1 MKFSVLIA
9 SSACVAAVS
18 PIQKVVQMLSD
29 LEVRVIK
36 EGEATQKT
44 FEEFSEW
51 CEDRSREL
59 GFEIKTATAQVEE
72 LTATIVDSTS
82 RAAALTE
89 EIEDL
94 GGSIAQNEA
103 DLSAATEI
111 RNKEKVDFQAEEKE
125 LTETISALERA
136 IGILEK
142 EMAKGGASMMQL
154 KSASSLQAA
163 FAVMVKGFDL
173 SNADGNRL
181 GAFVQQLSDDGDADE
196 EPGAPDAATYESK
209 SGSIVE
215 TLEGLLEKAESQL
228 DTLRSSENTKKNNFD
243 MLRQSLTD
251 EVKFGN
257 KEKDD
262 ATKSLAKSGETKASA
277 QGDLAVTSKD
287 LSGDKQDLAQTHQDC
302 MSKAEEFEEQT
313 KQRGEELKALAMA
326 KKAVVES
333 MSGAAAAESF
343 LQTVSDSSLQA
354 QMASRFGLANFE
366 AVRYLRDLARK
377 TNAPEL
383 AQLASRVSTVFRL
396 EQSNGSKDPF
406 SKVKVLITDMI
417 AKLEK
422 DSAEAADQKAWCD
435 KELAESRAKKE
446 LTDGELEGLSTKI
459 DSASS
464 HSAKLKEEV
473 ATLQRELAHLAQAQS
488 EADAIRMEEKNLYE
502 KNKPEIDQGLQGIKL
517 ALKILN
523 DYFSKNSESGSS
535 GAGSGIIGMLE
546 VVESD
551 LTKSLA
557 ELQASEDMSERTH
570 DKLSQ
575 QNYITKTMKG
585 GDVKYKT
592 KEYTGL
598 DKKSTELTADRRGLQ
613 AEYDAVVEY
622 LESVTKKCTY
632 KVESYSERAGRRQA
646 EVAGLK
652 EALQILEN
660 EVALVQTSFKLR
672 GGVRR
677 HL

>member
-1 MKFSVLIA
+1 M
-9 SSACVAAVS
+9 
-18 PIQKVVQMLSD
+18 
-29 LEVRVIK
+29 
-36 EGEATQKT
+36 G
-44 FEEFSEW
+44 
-51 CEDRSREL
+51 
-59 GFEIKTATAQVEE
+59 
-72 LTATIVDSTS
+72 
-82 RAAALTE
+82 
-89 EIEDL
+89 
-94 GGSIAQNEA
+94 
-103 DLSAATEI
+103 
-111 RNKEKVDFQAEEKE
+111 
-125 LTETISALERA
+125 
-136 IGILEK
+136 
-142 EMAKGGASMMQL
+142 
-154 KSASSLQAA
+154 
-163 FAVMVKGFDL
+163 
-173 SNADGNRL
+173 
-181 GAFVQQLSDDGDADE
+181 
-196 EPGAPDAATYESK
+196 
-209 SGSIVE
+209 
-215 TLEGLLEKAESQL
+215 
-228 DTLRSSENTKKNNFD
+228 
-243 MLRQSLTD
+243 
-251 EVKFGN
+251 
-257 KEKDD
+257 
-262 ATKSLAKSGETKASA
+262 
-277 QGDLAVTSKD
+277 
-287 LSGDKQDLAQTHQDC
+287 
-302 MSKAEEFEEQT
+302 
-313 KQRGEELKALAMA
+313 
-326 KKAVVES
+326 
-333 MSGAAAAESF
+333 
-343 LQTVSDSSLQA
+343 
-354 QMASRFGLANFE
+354 
-366 AVRYLRDLARK
+366 
-377 TNAPEL
+377 
-383 AQLASRVSTVFRL
+383 
-396 EQSNGSKDPF
+396 QSNGSKDPF